1 MQTMIT
7 IALVFIFR
15 LNVFIY
21 LFIFVFV
28 MQGTVID
35 FWNSAHLPTFYLTW
49 CAYHLT
55 YNA

>member
-15 LNVFIY
+15 LNVFMY
-21 LFIFVFV
+21 FFCLCYA
-28 MQGTVID
+28 GNSD
-35 FWNSAHLPTFYLTW
+35 RFWNSAHLPTFYLTW
-49 CAYHLT
+49 CAYHIT

>member
-7 IALVFIFR
+7 IALVFILR

-21 LFIFVFV
+21 FFCYA
-28 MQGTVID
+28 GNSD
-35 FWNSAHLPTFYLTW
+35 RFWNSAHLPTFYLTW